1 MFDLE
6 FEIVLRKMH
15 EFNEEKQVCFYVV
28 AFSHQN
34 SMSKKA
40 VVKLESKSHHWFTT
54 GRKAETITI
63 VVSNE

>member
-1 MFDLE
+1 
-6 FEIVLRKMH
+6 MH
-15 EFNEEKQVCFYVV
+15 EFNEEKQVCFYVSRIV

-54 GRKAETITI
+54 GRKAENITI

>member
-1 MFDLE
+1 MNSMTKNKFVFSFSL
-6 FEIVLRKMH
+6 
-15 EFNEEKQVCFYVV
+15 FY
-28 AFSHQN
+28 QN

-54 GRKAETITI
+54 GRKAENITI